1 MPPRASAEDVIGY
14 LREHQI
20 TLTYNPAAGTLDA
33 GTGAAPQTIT
43 LTAS

>member
-1 MPPRASAEDVIGY
+1 VIGN

-20 TLTYNPAAGTLDA
+20 TLIYNPAAATLNAATDA
-33 GTGAAPQTIT
+33 AAQTIT